1 LPAATEDSKTGGA
14 QALLDQSVVIDIPT
28 NLAESESD
36 ALDFEGVQLESV
48 YSVNNEF
55 EGETATDGEVVALL
69 RRRRGSRSGEGSH
82 LSPILLEEAWEA
94 DNHVLDSNIV
104 EGRDE
109 VLDEKSLIKQCVN
122 LVRKGMG
129 VWLWP
134 IVIQSYELFTKA
146 LLTFLNRCSR
156 DGSYAWSSF
165 SLIVFILIVVVSQFS
180 TVLNI
185 AAYEG
190 IESGLTSAQ
199 AFQVFCQAIFAFLTS
214 AIWGAMVY
222 WFLQS
227 IGNVLIRS
235 KLKSYWIM
243 VRCELERTGKS
254 DNLVNMFLIHI
265 MRRHMTKGETG
276 FAYQNIEALQ
286 YLEASNERGTYDGIV
301 NIGLMERFLGWVKIE
316 RLDFSTIPVLYAK
329 VQADQSYTRDVVKA
343 EQIDD
348 NPYVKHLS
356 HLILPAI
363 VPIVAT
369 AHDKSL
375 GRRDP
380 EVDVEVAKQLIE
392 LVFETATRKL
402 HELWPR
408 TSDVNTTARF
418 NKFMDIL
425 RSSAQTCPSP
435 LAVSPEDWDKFYRVK
450 FVSVITAIPQKAL
463 LRIFH
468 IQHFQRTKYEMIDLI
483 ARGVQSDLKLYVP
496 DSKK

>member
-1 LPAATEDSKTGGA
+1 
-14 QALLDQSVVIDIPT
+14 
-28 NLAESESD
+28 
-36 ALDFEGVQLESV
+36 
-48 YSVNNEF
+48 
-55 EGETATDGEVVALL
+55 
-69 RRRRGSRSGEGSH
+69 
-82 LSPILLEEAWEA
+82 
-94 DNHVLDSNIV
+94 
-104 EGRDE
+104 
-109 VLDEKSLIKQCVN
+109 
-122 LVRKGMG
+122 
-129 VWLWP
+129 
-134 IVIQSYELFTKA
+134 
-146 LLTFLNRCSR
+146 
-156 DGSYAWSSF
+156 
-165 SLIVFILIVVVSQFS
+165 
-180 TVLNI
+180 
-185 AAYEG
+185 
-190 IESGLTSAQ
+190 
-199 AFQVFCQAIFAFLTS
+199 
-214 AIWGAMVY
+214 
-222 WFLQS
+222 
-227 IGNVLIRS
+227 
-235 KLKSYWIM
+235 
-243 VRCELERTGKS
+243 
-254 DNLVNMFLIHI
+254 
-265 MRRHMTKGETG
+265 MTKGETG